1 MFCNGRKLGFAV
13 RRSANE
19 ERRVML
25 KKLESMTFGAGVLP
39 SGSGSGESDLDE
51 VMYMSADTTVRA
63 QNMAIDNDSPAKQP
77 DSHVVQERPP
87 IAEGQARFSNAH
99 DLLSLPFLALL
110 AILTQP

>member
-13 RRSANE
+13 RRSTNE

-39 SGSGSGESDLDE
+39 SGSGS
-51 VMYMSADTTVRA
+51 DTTVRA

-87 IAEGQARFSNAH
+87 IAEGQASFSNVH

>member
-25 KKLESMTFGAGVLP
+25 KKLEWMTVGAGVLP
-39 SGSGSGESDLDE
+39 SGSRSG
-51 VMYMSADTTVRA
+51 TTVRA
-63 QNMAIDNDSPAKQP
+63 QNMAIDNDSPTKQP
-77 DSHVVQERPP
+77 DSHVVQERQP
-87 IAEGQARFSNAH
+87 IAEGQASFSNAH

>member
-25 KKLESMTFGAGVLP
+25 KKLELMTWCERVAIWIRG
-39 SGSGSGESDLDE
+39 
-51 VMYMSADTTVRA
+51 TTVRA
-63 QNMAIDNDSPAKQP
+63 QNMAIDNDSPAKQL

-87 IAEGQARFSNAH
+87 IAEGQASFSNAY
-99 DLLSLPFLALL
+99 DLIS
-110 AILTQP
+110 

>member
-25 KKLESMTFGAGVLP
+25 KKLEWMTVGAGVLP
-39 SGSGSGESDLDE
+39 SGS
-51 VMYMSADTTVRA
+51 SAGTTVRA
-63 QNMAIDNDSPAKQP
+63 QNMAIDNDSPTKQP
-77 DSHVVQERPP
+77 DSHVVQERQP
-87 IAEGQARFSNAH
+87 IAEGQASFSNAH